1 MKNNQWENRNLKC
14 GSWNFKSISWSEELI
29 KSKSR
34 LVGTNSPQAQ
44 GEKQGDGKFVK
55 MVESHG
61 GESLHSSICSIEVT
75 KEEKREHRWDDYKEK
90 VE

>member
-1 MKNNQWENRNLKC
+1 MGRHRNLKS
-14 GSWNFKSISWSEELI
+14 GSWNLKSISWSEELI

-34 LVGTNSPQAQ
+34 LVETNSRQAQ
-44 GEKQGDGKFVK
+44 GEKQGDGKFGT

-61 GESLHSSICSIEVT
+61 GKSLNSSICSIEVT
-75 KEEKREHRWDDYKEK
+75 KEEKKDHRWDDYKEK

>member
-1 MKNNQWENRNLKC
+1 ME
-14 GSWNFKSISWSEELI
+14 
-29 KSKSR
+29 
-34 LVGTNSPQAQ
+34 TNSPQAQ

-75 KEEKREHRWDDYKEK
+75 KEEKREHR
-90 VE
+90 